1 MLGISS
7 QFIKCW
13 RNNFRT
19 LHLSPKHLNS
29 NYITYRWLKMR
40 KLRNSIYRVGL
51 ASLLYLGCGNSVQNK
66 DIKIQED
73 TDLGFADR
81 LNDGYGEDRINSTD
95 LGNNSSLED
104 RINPIDLR
112 ELDYIS
118 IEDSSLEIQEESD
131 ILPDSLEYYILPDL
145 SLNDLSRDDYSIDLG
160 TDYANEDTSLSN
172 DLNYCNSLE
181 INSPEWCENCNTAPV
196 LENAYLRDPK
206 PSYAIGED
214 IYVCVEASDPEGDEL
229 ICRYSNGP
237 KRTENNCTECGW
249 IDFFVEGPQ
258 TIWTWAEDTC
268 NNQSEAYL
276 ITIEIK

>member
-1 MLGISS
+1 
-7 QFIKCW
+7 
-13 RNNFRT
+13 
-19 LHLSPKHLNS
+19 
-29 NYITYRWLKMR
+29 MR

-181 INSPEWCENCNTAPV
+181 INSPEWCDNCNTPPIMVRAWFQDEETNPNHEYGEDEEFTICNEVSNPSGKEDITCTVGMNGTHHIDCNSCRAFRESITGYQLIYVITKDTCTPYPYPDYSYKV
-196 LENAYLRDPK
+196 LEIN
-206 PSYAIGED
+206 
-214 IYVCVEASDPEGDEL
+214 L
-229 ICRYSNGP
+229 IPN
-237 KRTENNCTECGW
+237 E
-249 IDFFVEGPQ
+249 
-258 TIWTWAEDTC
+258 
-268 NNQSEAYL
+268 
-276 ITIEIK
+276 

>member
-1 MLGISS
+1 
-7 QFIKCW
+7 
-13 RNNFRT
+13 
-19 LHLSPKHLNS
+19 
-29 NYITYRWLKMR
+29 MR

-66 DIKIQED
+66 DIKVQED

-181 INSPEWCENCNTAPV
+181 INSPEWCENCNIPPT
-196 LENAYLRDPK
+196 LINAYIENPNPNNEYK
-206 PSYAIGED
+206 QGER
-214 IYVCVEASDPEGDEL
+214 INVCFDVSDP
-229 ICRYSNGP
+229 
-237 KRTENNCTECGW
+237 
-249 IDFFVEGPQ
+249 
-258 TIWTWAEDTC
+258 
-268 NNQSEAYL
+268 NNQSLTCSANTDNNNGNAYNC
-276 ITIEIK
+276 ITGTCKDTYSSKLGPQYLYAVVSDPCGYCIEEYNCHKTFEINIISDE

>member
-1 MLGISS
+1 MNKWS
-7 QFIKCW
+7 
-13 RNNFRT
+13 
-19 LHLSPKHLNS
+19 
-29 NYITYRWLKMR
+29 
-40 KLRNSIYRVGL
+40 RNSIYGAGL

-66 DIKIQED
+66 DIKVQED
-73 TDLGFADR
+73 IDLGLADR
-81 LNDGYGEDRINSTD
+81 NLDDFYQPTD
-95 LGNNSSLED
+95 SSLED
-104 RINPIDLR
+104 RINPIDSR

-118 IEDSSLEIQEESD
+118 IEDSSLETQRESD
-131 ILPDSLEYYILPDL
+131 ILPDSLEYDNNLDP

-160 TDYANEDTSLSN
+160 SDHVNEDTSLDDYVSS
-172 DLNYCNSLE
+172 DLDYCSSLE
-181 INSPEWCENCNTAPV
+181 INSPEWCEECNTPPV

-258 TIWTWAEDTC
+258 VLGIIAEDRC
-268 NNQSEAYL
+268 SALSNGIY
-276 ITIEIK
+276 IDVYIEDL